1 MMFGCQLACESI
13 AGENPQNQPPTAAA
27 SGVRTRWRE
36 SIRYQAMAV
45 PARPSVTSTTKET
58 AGPKSSVTGTI
69 GMPSANTA
77 VLAIRLTPSG

>member
-1 MMFGCQLACESI
+1 MMFGCQLACDSI
-13 AGENPQNQPPTAAA
+13 AARTRRTSRRPLAA

-36 SIRYQAMAV
+36 STRYQAMAV
-45 PARPSVTSTTKET
+45 PARPSVTSTTNET

-69 GMPSANTA
+69 GMPSASTA